1 MVEAPADRPSAL
13 RRAAAVLSILL
24 VLAVIVVTV
33 VLASQ
38 QAARLLAAAA
48 LIAVAAL
55 AVWYALTRA
64 GRRRFVGVA
73 LAVAAVSVLAV
84 AFVAGNPLSVVIRV
98 LLLVL
103 AAGLARYA
111 LARDIRTLK
120 ATATAGTPVPAARQ
134 GVLIMNLKSGGGKA
148 ERFGLADECR
158 RRGIEPVVLQ
168 PGDDLLV
175 LARDAIDRG
184 ADVIGMAGGDGSQ
197 ALVAGVAAERGIP
210 MVVVPAG
217 TRNHLALDLGIDRN
231 DVVGALDAYG
241 EAVERPMDLGDVNG
255 RVFVNNVSLGLYAT
269 IVQSPEYRDA
279 KVNTTLAALPKVLG
293 PGTPPIDLRF
303 DGPDGVHHDG
313 AHMILVSNG
322 PYGTTM
328 STMGSRAR
336 VDAGTLGVIALVIP
350 DDGAATRFLGALATG
365 HPERYGGFQSW
376 STPSFEVSSGA
387 PIAIGLDGETMEL
400 DAPLRFTVRPGVL
413 RVRLAPNA
421 IGYSP
426 TARKLMVRQL
436 LPLLWR
442 TAREK
447 AVGIGT

>member
-1 MVEAPADRPSAL
+1 MGEAPPDRPSSL
-13 RRAAAVLSILL
+13 RRAAAIVSILL
-24 VLAVIVVTV
+24 VAAVLAVTA

-38 QAARLLAAAA
+38 RLAWL
-48 LIAVAAL
+48 LLEVLLVAVAAF
-55 AVWYALTRA
+55 AVWYALTRS
-64 GRRRFVGVA
+64 GRRRYVGVA
-73 LAVAAVSVLAV
+73 LAVAAVAV
-84 AFVAGNPLSVVIRV
+84 GAVSFIAGNPLSVVVRV
-98 LLLVL
+98 LLLVV
-103 AAGLARYA
+103 AVGLARYA
-111 LARDIRTLK
+111 LARDVRTLK
-120 ATATAGTPVPAARQ
+120 ATATAGTPVPPARR

-158 RRGIEPVVLQ
+158 RRGIEPIVLQ

-175 LARDAIDRG
+175 LARGAIDRG

-197 ALVAGVAAERGIP
+197 ALVASVAAERGIP

-217 TRNHLALDLGIDRN
+217 TRNHLALDLGLDRD

-279 KVNTTLAALPKVLG
+279 KVDTTLAALPKVLG
-293 PGTPPIDLRF
+293 PGTLPIDLRF

-322 PYGTTM
+322 PYGSTM
-328 STMGSRAR
+328 RTMGSRPR

-350 DDGAATRFLGALATG
+350 DDSAATRFLGALATG
-365 HPERYGGFQSW
+365 HPERYEGFQTWAS
-376 STPSFEVSSGA
+376 PSFEVGSGA
-387 PIAIGLDGETMEL
+387 PVAVGLDGETMEL
-400 DAPLRFTVRPGVL
+400 DPPLRFTTRAGVL
-413 RVRLAPNA
+413 RVRLAPHA

-426 TARKLMVRQL
+426 TARKLTPRQF
-436 LPLLWR
+436 LPHLWR
-442 TAREK
+442 IARGE
-447 AVGIGT
+447 AVGIDT